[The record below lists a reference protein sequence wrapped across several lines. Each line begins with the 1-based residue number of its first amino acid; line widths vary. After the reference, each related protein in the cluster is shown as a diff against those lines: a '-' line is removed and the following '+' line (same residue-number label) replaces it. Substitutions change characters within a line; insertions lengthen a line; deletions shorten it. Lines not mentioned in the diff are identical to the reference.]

1 MRTIRFEILAGVGD
15 GVQQR
20 EGTLVS
26 LLESIPYLLI
36 SGLIPPRSV
45 LDEILRRGE
54 VNAGMSGGCRW
65 EPFELS
71 EEEWQ
76 ELVREFEAIPSRG
89 YQLVSSPAWIRT
101 AGDWQL
107 RVMEYRY
114 GVPAAAHRRLSERVD
129 RLEEERRRA
138 VERKD
143 EDLALSLH
151 LDAAEAGEALARFLT
166 EHLQPPRAGD

>member
-1 MRTIRFEILAGVGD
+1 MRTIRFEILAGVGE
-15 GVQQR
+15 GVHQR

-26 LLESIPYLLI
+26 LLESIPYLLT

-45 LDEILRRGE
+45 LNEILRRGE

-65 EPFELS
+65 APFELS
-71 EEEWQ
+71 QEDWQ
-76 ELVREFEAIPSRG
+76 DLVREFEAIPAPG
-89 YQLVSSPAWIRT
+89 YRFVSPPAWVRS

-107 RVMEYRY
+107 WVMEYRY
-114 GVPAAAHRRLSERVD
+114 GVPAAEHRRLSERVD

-143 EDLALSLH
+143 EELALSLH
-151 LDAAEAGEALARFLT
+151 LDAAQAGEALARFLMA
-166 EHLQPPRAGD
+166 HL